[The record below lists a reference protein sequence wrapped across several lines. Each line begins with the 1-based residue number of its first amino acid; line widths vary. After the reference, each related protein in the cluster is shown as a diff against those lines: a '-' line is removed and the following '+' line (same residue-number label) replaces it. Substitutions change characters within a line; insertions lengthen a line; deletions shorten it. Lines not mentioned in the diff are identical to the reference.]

1 MYTETLSP
9 SFIGLTFAQAAE
21 ICFVRVC
28 ERIVFVCFPVCN
40 RFQLKLLLMAI
51 ETRTEE
57 GKPEIAIAP
66 RGAKIRGNT
75 TG

>member
-28 ERIVFVCFPVCN
+28 DRIVFVCICYL
-40 RFQLKLLLMAI
+40 FQLKLLLMAI

-66 RGAKIRGNT
+66 RGAKIQGNT